1 MGYHGYPVK
10 KEPTI
15 PCPFKSS
22 YRRLNKHFEQEDYLE
37 EGAALV
43 NTLAQIYLQNMKT
56 VHAHPLSNNENIM
69 ISPLSA
75 LGQEQGILQSLR
87 EEIGK

>member
-1 MGYHGYPVK
+1 M
-10 KEPTI
+10 
-15 PCPFKSS
+15 
-22 YRRLNKHFEQEDYLE
+22 E